1 MIDAPS
7 LKLDALAA
15 SLRNAGLAAS
25 VDDVRDIL
33 WLAEVRGPAV
43 AGPSAPVTGPVMPDP
58 DRKRLEG
65 EPSAADA
72 QVADTQAL
80 STRDEPALYAS
91 AQRGRIAAGMLRV
104 PGVAVLPAPAELRR
118 ALQPLARRVP
128 SATRWQLDEEAT
140 ATHKADT
147 GAWRLCLQPLRE
159 RWFDLNVIVE
169 VSPSMRLWRPEVETL
184 LRTLKGQGGFRSL
197 RRFVLAPGPTLLR
210 TPDGSR
216 ALPLSTLQSAGRRA
230 LTLLVTD
237 TGSALWRSGAA
248 QRFLFS
254 AGAQMPLSVL
264 QLLPARAWRHTALGE
279 PEVAASAAHPGS
291 PNTRLLPVRDGD
303 EIDADDAR
311 DGGRRLVPLL
321 GLDPASIRRWA
332 LAMTARVTAIVPCA
346 AVASNAAAAP
356 AANPNQ
362 TAAESV
368 AAFRRKVS
376 QAAYDLAVFL
386 TVPDPLTLPVMR
398 LVQRT
403 MLPDTGTGELAECML
418 GGLLVP
424 AGEDAGAGGA
434 VYRFRDGVRDEL
446 MRALRYSEEDLVAR
460 QLARVGQTLEQ
471 AQAAG
476 AGEDF
481 SAYFPQ
487 PGGGARLSEWA
498 LPFATVSRGILQA
511 LEPPAVAPPPETEAE
526 AGAPSATSEDFVP
539 LAVDTNAS
547 RRDLVVRVLGHDG
560 TWTTGYRLTRE
571 HIVTAWRTESPWETD
586 GQFEVALSIGTAHH
600 ARQARLL
607 RVDPH
612 AGAVV
617 LLLETP
623 LDPGPVAPTET
634 TSDQAGSALRGLVL
648 FDTYK
653 EGEPA
658 PGVWFAGVVE
668 AVQPDFVVRC
678 PLLEESL
685 PHDPGLPG
693 SPLWSDSK
701 LVGHLI
707 APGTVNGTWRA
718 CRIEAVTALLQP
730 TLATVKPV
738 FAAYLSVAQADRQ
751 RLQPWIDALR
761 AEGLQD
767 VSEPASSSASDNWV
781 DGLDSQLAQASCA
794 IIVISHAWLAST
806 WCREERLTLKHRAQ
820 SDPGFRIVPLRLDDA
835 EIPADFQHLLAL
847 DLRGSTQPSQAL
859 IQALVTGLQ
868 RASTDATDDW
878 RRKLLWVDD
887 MPDNNVNERQTME
900 SMGLQFTIARSTH
913 EALALFGTQ
922 KFAAII
928 SDMGREEGPREG
940 YVLLQAIR
948 ALDENIPFFIY
959 AGSKSPKRQR
969 EAAQMGAQGS
979 TNNPDELV
987 EWVARALLGDTPP
1000 SYVKEDPSPPPEP
1013 WFADRDPQLVA
1024 IGSLIAEFRTGLDAT
1039 TRRAVAESLLLAH
1052 LAAGQ
1057 STADDPSIA
1066 SWYRR
1071 YTDVLTNTGWTA
1083 RAMAF
1088 THQELPATEGGV
1100 REAVLPVLSTMLG
1113 PTLATSS
1120 LLLPLLNGL
1129 GQWQQEPPGIQAFH
1143 RSSEHVDG
1151 ARFQI
1156 ACIDADAS
1164 GNPEVQV
1171 LCIGIEAERTITAVL
1186 FFKSTDEHAQIH
1198 HASGHFSIRRAML
1211 ESTRDAVARRVASK
1225 LPAMVRN
1232 MEV

>member
-1 MIDAPS
+1 MSETLAPQ
-7 LKLDALAA
+7 LDALAA
-15 SLRNAGLAAS
+15 SLRDAGLAAS

-33 WLAEVRGPAV
+33 WLADVRGPPV
-43 AGPSAPVTGPVMPDP
+43 AGPSARVAGPVTPDP
-58 DRKRLEG
+58 DRQRLDVD
-65 EPSAADA
+65 PPAADGQVTGA
-72 QVADTQAL
+72 QSLPA
-80 STRDEPALYAS
+80 RDEPALYAS

-104 PGVAVLPAPAELRR
+104 PGVAVLPAPADLRR

-140 ATHKADT
+140 ATHKAET
-147 GAWRLCLQPLRE
+147 GTWRLCLQPLRE

-184 LRTLKGQGGFRSL
+184 VRAFKGQGGFRSL
-197 RRFVLAPGPTLLR
+197 RRFVLASGPALLR
-210 TPDGSR
+210 TADGSR
-216 ALPLSTLQSAGRRA
+216 ALPLAALQPAGRRP

-248 QRFLFS
+248 QRFLFA
-254 AGAQMPLSVL
+254 AGAQTLVSVL
-264 QLLPARAWRHTALGE
+264 QLLPTRAWRHTALGE
-279 PEVAASAAHPGS
+279 PEVAAIAAHPGS
-291 PNTRLLPVRDGD
+291 PNTRLLPVSDGD
-303 EIDADDAR
+303 EIDADDAH
-311 DGGRRLVPLL
+311 DADRRLVPLL
-321 GLDPASIRRWA
+321 GLDSASIRRWA
-332 LAMTARVTAIVPCA
+332 GAMAARVAATVPCA
-346 AVASNAAAAP
+346 AVARNAAP
-356 AANPNQ
+356 APEANPDQ
-362 TAAESV
+362 TPAEAV

-424 AGEDAGAGGA
+424 TGEDAGVGVA

-460 QLARVGQTLEQ
+460 QLVRVGQTLAQ
-471 AQAAG
+471 AQVAG
-476 AGEDF
+476 AGDDF

-511 LEPPAVAPPPETEAE
+511 LQPPALAPQPEAE
-526 AGAPSATSEDFVP
+526 AEAPRANSEDSEP
-539 LAVDTNAS
+539 SEVDTNAS
-547 RRDLVVRVLGHDG
+547 RRNLVVRVRGLDG

-571 HIVTAWRTESPWETD
+571 HVVTAWRTESPWETD
-586 GQFEVALSIGTAHH
+586 GRFEVALSIGTARHT
-600 ARQARLL
+600 RQARLL

-617 LLLETP
+617 LVLETP
-623 LDPGPVAPTET
+623 LDPGPEPLSAGGAAQP
-634 TSDQAGSALRGLVL
+634 GSALRGLVL

-658 PGVWFAGVVE
+658 PGAWFEGVVE
-668 AVQPDFVVRC
+668 AVQPDFIVRC
-678 PLLEESL
+678 PLLEQSL

-693 SPLWSDSK
+693 SPLWADGK
-701 LVGHLI
+701 LVGHLL
-707 APGTVNGTWRA
+707 APGTVTGTWRA
-718 CRIEAVTALLQP
+718 CPIAAVLDLPQAPVQP
-730 TLATVKPV
+730 RRV
-738 FAAYLSVAQADRQ
+738 AYLSAGLADLE
-751 RLQPWIDALR
+751 RLQPWLDAMR
-761 AEGLQD
+761 DAGLQ
-767 VSEPASSSASDNWV
+767 VVPEPLHSAASDNWSSRV
-781 DGLDSQLAQASCA
+781 RSGLKQAGCA
-794 IIVISHAWLAST
+794 VMAISHAWHASKWCQFEAST
-806 WCREERLTLKHRAQ
+806 LSDRARNE
-820 SDPGFRIVPLRLDDA
+820 PGFRIVPLRLDDA
-835 EIPADFQHLLAL
+835 EMPAEFQHLLAL

-859 IQALVTGLQ
+859 IHALVTGLHS
-868 RASTDATDDW
+868 ASTDSTDD
-878 RRKLLWVDD
+878 RRRSVLWVDD
-887 MPDNNVNERQTME
+887 IPGNNVNERQTME
-900 SMGLQFTIARSTH
+900 SMGLAFTIARSTQ
-913 EALALFGTQ
+913 EALALFGRL

-928 SDMGREEGPREG
+928 SDMGRKEGPSEG

-948 ALDENIPFFIY
+948 ALDQNIPFFIY
-959 AGSKSPKRQR
+959 AGSKSAQHQR
-969 EAAQMGAQGS
+969 EAAQKGAQGS

-987 EWVARALLGDTPP
+987 EWVASALLGGTPP
-1000 SYVKEDPSPPPEP
+1000 SSVKEDPSPPPEP

-1052 LAAGQ
+1052 LAANR
-1057 STADDPSIA
+1057 SAADDSGIA
-1066 SWYRR
+1066 NWYRR

-1083 RAMAF
+1083 KAMAF

-1113 PTLATSS
+1113 PKLATSS
-1120 LLLPLLNGL
+1120 LLLPLLSGL
-1129 GQWQQEPPGIQAFH
+1129 GQWQQEPLGIQLFH
-1143 RSSEHVDG
+1143 RASEHLGG

-1156 ACIDADAS
+1156 AFIDADAS
-1164 GNPEVQV
+1164 GNPEAQV

-1186 FFKSTDEHAQIH
+1186 FFKTTNERAQIH
-1198 HASGHFSIRRAML
+1198 HASGHFSISSAML
-1211 ESTRDAVARRVASK
+1211 DGTRDAVSQRVASQF
-1225 LPAMVRN
+1225 PAMVRN
-1232 MEV
+1232 LEV